1 MKISLVIFTLN
12 EIDGMKA
19 IMPRIKKEWYDE
31 LIIVDGG
38 SSDGTVEYAK
48 QHGYPIYVQREKGAG
63 AAFTEAIERVT
74 GDIFIP
80 FSPDGNFIP
89 EKIPELIEKIKEG
102 YEIVTVSRYLEG
114 AKSYDDDWITAFGN
128 CMFTNLINL
137 LFRTRFTDTLY
148 GYLAFKTSLVN
159 GLHIDKTS
167 SWGPQLLIQ
176 SSKKK
181 IKVGEIPGDEPARIG
196 GERKMKP
203 LINGL
208 SLLRMITKEFFS
220 RSQ

>member
-1 MKISLVIFTLN
+1 MKISVVVFTLN

-31 LIIVDGG
+31 LIIIDGG
-38 SSDGTVEYAK
+38 STDGTIEYAK
-48 QHGYPIYVQREKGAG
+48 EHGYPIFIQRERGAG
-63 AAFTEAIERVT
+63 AAFIEAIERIT
-74 GDIFIP
+74 GDIIIP

-89 EKIPELIEKIKEG
+89 EKIPLLIEKIKEG

-114 AKSYDDDWITAFGN
+114 AKSYDDDPVTAFGN
-128 CMFTNLINL
+128 RMFTSLINL

-148 GYLAFKTSLVN
+148 GYLAFRVSLVHELN
-159 GLHIDKTS
+159 IDKTS
-167 SWGPQLLIQ
+167 SWGPQLLIKA
-176 SSKKK
+176 SKNKL
-181 IKVGEIPGDEPARIG
+181 KVGEIPGDEPARIG

-208 SLLRMITKEFFS
+208 AILRMIVKEVLIGK
-220 RSQ
+220 

>member
-1 MKISLVIFTLN
+1 MKISVVVFTLN

-19 IMPRIKKEWYDE
+19 IMPRMKKEWYDE
-31 LIIVDGG
+31 LIIIDGG
-38 SSDGTVEYAK
+38 SSDGTIEYAK
-48 QHGYPIYVQREKGAG
+48 EHGYPIFIQRERGAG
-63 AAFTEAIERVT
+63 AAFKEALERAT

-89 EKIPELIEKIKEG
+89 EKIPQLIEKIKEG

-114 AKSYDDDWITAFGN
+114 VKSYDDDLVTAFGN
-128 CMFTNLINL
+128 FMFTGLINL
-137 LFRTRFTDTLY
+137 LFKTRFTDTLY
-148 GYLAFKTSLVN
+148 GYFAFRTSLAKDLN
-159 GLHIDKTS
+159 IDKTS
-167 SWGPQLLIQ
+167 SWGPQLLIEA
-176 SSKKK
+176 SKRK

-208 SLLRMITKEFFS
+208 SLLRMIIKEYLI
-220 RSQ
+220 Q